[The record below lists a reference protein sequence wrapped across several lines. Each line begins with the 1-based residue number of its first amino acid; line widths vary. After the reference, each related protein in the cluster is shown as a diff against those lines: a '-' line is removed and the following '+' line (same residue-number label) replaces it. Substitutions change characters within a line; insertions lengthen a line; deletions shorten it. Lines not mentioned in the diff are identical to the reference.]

1 MKDED
6 PKQEEMAHS
15 EILRQ
20 KGSTWSKA
28 MDKATHV
35 GTWRRMSGHLP
46 GGSEQVLLVH
56 IQTDSAL
63 TLATISEMQNV
74 YLLSDM

>member
-1 MKDED
+1 
-6 PKQEEMAHS
+6 
-15 EILRQ
+15 
-20 KGSTWSKA
+20 
-28 MDKATHV
+28 
-35 GTWRRMSGHLP
+35 MSGHLP